1 MQKVILYIQPQLRN
15 TTTTQ
20 DFVRVDLMEEELIS
34 LTQVIQDVSDIDKL
48 FTDYSRT
55 FNLPASKTNNKI
67 FKHWYN
73 PDIEGFDANVFCES
87 RIELNHLHFRFGK
100 IQLNEVVMKFGEP
113 SMYKVTFFGNT
124 VAFKDKINED
134 QLSDLVWL
142 NNFNHDADADYIKV
156 ALEYGKDFTIDSVA
170 YNDAIIYPL
179 IAHSQSYIYDDTGN
193 TNNGLN
199 ISTQSTHHQQRGVV
213 PEDLKP
219 AIPVKNIIKAIEEQ
233 YGITFKTSEFL
244 DSAAMTNLYLWL
256 HRAKGRITGDLLTEL
271 SNTTFNCTSGTA
283 NCNHYNGVL
292 YPSVQFSN
300 GDYIFTQAFTN
311 GYEEGFKF
319 TATITPASST
329 IPYSIEIVDSLT
341 DTIVA
346 TANNLLGT
354 QSHSIGYGKLQTNT
368 LSLNESKRLFARV
381 RSVDPLT
388 FSAALSI
395 EHSYFDLALGRY
407 DYSLT
412 ANYTSSSSSIVT
424 SATIII
430 TEQIPELSIKDF
442 LNGLFRAFNLTAYVD
457 FNDEIVVKTLDSY
470 YAAGDTF
477 DITDFVKTDQ
487 HTVGEALPFSNV
499 DLEYSEPKSILAQTF
514 RSMNNRRYG
523 ELNYIGDAS
532 KKNEYKITLPFEHML
547 FERLQDK
554 TSNALTLLQT
564 GSFLDDDLNP
574 SIGQPLL
581 FYGIQRSSIYASP
594 INFLYSTRPE
604 TYGALC
610 SSGNNYTLNN
620 YWMPHNA
627 NELGTSTTAPT
638 YNLNFGSEIDSYQLT
653 DYGGNNNSLFQTYYQ
668 NYITRVFNK
677 KTRIFKFNAILPLK
691 VLLNLTLDDLIVVG
705 TRAYTINKMST
716 KLQSGETNFELLNEP
731 SALATSSSSS
741 DSTSG
746 SSGSDSGG

>member
-15 TTTTQ
+15 TTATQ

-100 IQLNEVVMKFGEP
+100 IQLNEVVVKFGEP

-124 VAFKDKINED
+124 VTFKDKINED

-142 NNFNHDADADYIKV
+142 NNFNHDADADYVKD
-156 ALEYGKDFTIDSVA
+156 ALENGKDFVVDSVT
-170 YNDAIIYPL
+170 YNNAIIYPL
-179 IAHSQSYIYDDTGN
+179 IAHSQSYIYDGQGSQD
-193 TNNGLN
+193 NGLN
-199 ISTQSTHHQQRGVV
+199 ISTNQNASHLGKRGVF

-219 AIPVKNIIKAIEEQ
+219 AIPIKNIIKAIEEQ
-233 YGITFKTSEFL
+233 YSITFKTSEFF

-271 SNTTFNCTSGTA
+271 TNTTFNCTSPTS

-319 TATITPASST
+319 TATITPTSST

-341 DTIVA
+341 DTVVA
-346 TANNLLGT
+346 TASNLTGT

-368 LSLNESKRLFARV
+368 LALNESKRLFARV

-395 EHSYFDLALGRY
+395 EHSYWDINLSPPRY
-407 DYSLT
+407 DYGLT

-457 FNDEIVVKTLDSY
+457 FNDEIVVKTLDNY
-470 YAAGDTF
+470 YAGGDSF
-477 DITDFVKTDQ
+477 DITEYVKTDE
-487 HTVGEALPFSNV
+487 HIVSEALPFSNV
-499 DLEYSEPKSILAQTF
+499 DLEYSEAKSILAQTF

-547 FERLQDK
+547 YERLQDK
-554 TSNALTLLQT
+554 TSGALSTVQV

-581 FYGIQRSSIYASP
+581 FYGIYQQSADKVHFVY
-594 INFLYSTRPE
+594 NTRPE
-604 TYGALC
+604 TYAALAHN
-610 SSGNNYTLNN
+610 SSSDQYDLIN
-620 YWMPHNA
+620 YWMPSA
-627 NELGTSTTAPT
+627 CNELGTSSTPPT
-638 YNLNFGSEIDSYQLT
+638 YNLNFGSEINTYTLT

-677 KTRIFKFNAILPLK
+677 RTRIFKFSAVLPLK

-731 SALATSSSSS
+731 T
-741 DSTSG
+741 
-746 SSGSDSGG
+746 

>member
-1 MQKVILYIQPQLRN
+1 MQKLILYIQPQLTN
-15 TTTTQ
+15 TNAAQ

-73 PDIEGFDANVFCES
+73 PDVQGFDANIFCEA
-87 RIELNHLHFRFGK
+87 RLELNHLHFRFGK
-100 IQLNEVVMKFGEP
+100 IHLNEVVMKFGEP

-124 VAFKDKINED
+124 VTFKNKINED

-142 NNFNHDADADYIKV
+142 NNFNHDADSDYIKA
-156 ALEYGKDFTIDSVA
+156 ALEYGKDFTIDSVS
-170 YNDAIIYPL
+170 YPDAVIYPL

-199 ISTQSTHHQQRGVV
+199 ISTQTTHHQQRGVV

-233 YGITFKTSEFL
+233 YNITFKTSEFL
-244 DSAAMTNLYLWL
+244 DSAAMSNLYLWL
-256 HRAKGRITGDLLTEL
+256 HRAKGRITGDLLVNL
-271 SNTTFNCTSGTA
+271 DDSSFSCTSATA
-283 NCNHYNGVL
+283 NCTHFNGIA
-292 YPSVQFSN
+292 YPEVQFSN
-300 GDYIFTQAFTN
+300 GTYVFTQPIAIGVQYHQ
-311 GYEEGFKF
+311 GYFFKVSV
-319 TATITPASST
+319 TPTSST

-346 TANNLLGT
+346 SKSNITGAD
-354 QSHSIGYGKLQTNT
+354 SHSIGYGDSYNNALD
-368 LSLNESKRLFARV
+368 LNESKRLFARV
-381 RSVDPLT
+381 RSVDPIT
-388 FSAALSI
+388 FAATIQIRHNYKDNGDS
-395 EHSYFDLALGRY
+395 STGAGSGRFER
-407 DYSLT
+407 DYT
-412 ANYTSSSSSIVT
+412 ANYSSVSSSIVT

-430 TEQIPELSIKDF
+430 TEQIPEMKVKDF

-457 FNDEIVVKTLDSY
+457 FNDEIVVKTLDNY
-470 YAAGDTF
+470 YAGGDTF
-477 DITDFVKTDQ
+477 DITEYVKTDEN
-487 HTVGEALPFSNV
+487 TVSEALPFSNV

-547 FERLQDK
+547 YERLQDK
-554 TSNALTLLQT
+554 TSGALTLIQS

-581 FYGIQRSSIYASP
+581 FYGVARSGIYASP

-610 SSGNNYTLNN
+610 PTGTKHILNN

-627 NELGTSTTAPT
+627 NELGTSTTAPI

-653 DYGGNNNSLFQTYYQ
+653 DYGGNNNSLFQTYYT

-677 KTRIFKFNAILPLK
+677 RTRIFKYNAILPLK

-731 SALATSSSSS
+731 T
-741 DSTSG
+741 
-746 SSGSDSGG
+746 

>member
-1 MQKVILYIQPQLRN
+1 MQKLILYIQPQLTN

-34 LTQVIQDVSDIDKL
+34 LTQVIQDVSDIDKV

-73 PDIEGFDANVFCES
+73 PDIQGFDANVFCES

-100 IQLNEVVMKFGEP
+100 IQLNEVVMKHNEP

-124 VAFKDKINED
+124 VSFKDKINDD

-142 NNFNHDADADYIKV
+142 NNFNHDADATYVKD
-156 ALEYGKDFTIDSVA
+156 ALENGKDFTVDSVS
-170 YNDAIIYPL
+170 YTDAIIYPL
-179 IAHSQSYIYDDTGN
+179 IAHSQSYIYDNQNGSAN
-193 TNNGLN
+193 LSNGLN
-199 ISTQSTHHQQRGVV
+199 ISTNTSHHQQRGVL

-233 YGITFKTSEFL
+233 YNITFKTSEFL
-244 DSAAMTNLYLWL
+244 DSAAMTNLYFWL

-271 SNTTFNCTSGTA
+271 TNTTFNCTSSTS
-283 NCNHYNGVL
+283 NCNHFNGVL

-311 GYEEGFKF
+311 TYEEGFKF

-346 TANNLLGT
+346 SANNLLGA

-368 LSLNESKRLFARV
+368 LALNESKRLFARV

-388 FSAALSI
+388 FSATVSI
-395 EHSYFDLALGRY
+395 EHSYFDTTLGRY
-407 DYSLT
+407 DYGLT

-430 TEQIPELSIKDF
+430 TEQIPEIKIKDF

-457 FNDEIVVKTLDSY
+457 FNNQIVVRTLDSY
-470 YAAGDTF
+470 YSGGDTF
-477 DITDFVKTDQ
+477 DITPFVKTDE
-487 HTVGEALPFSNV
+487 HTVSEALPFSNV

-523 ELNYIGDAS
+523 ELNYIGDAT
-532 KKNEYKITLPFEHML
+532 KKSEYKITLPFEHML

-554 TSNALTLLQT
+554 TSGALTTAQV
-564 GSFLDDDLNP
+564 GSFLDDNLEP

-581 FYGIQRSSIYASP
+581 FYAIYQQNQDD
-594 INFLYSTRPE
+594 INFLESTRPE
-604 TYGALC
+604 TYAALC
-610 SSGNNYTLNN
+610 PTGTNSTLND
-620 YWMPHNA
+620 YWIPSA
-627 NELGTSTTAPT
+627 CNELGTSSTPPT
-638 YNLNFGSEIDSYQLT
+638 YNLNFGSEINTYTLT
-653 DYGGNNNSLFQTYYQ
+653 DYGGNNNSLFQTYYT

-677 KTRIFKFNAILPLK
+677 KTRIFKFSAVLPLK
-691 VLLNLTLDDLIVVG
+691 VLLTLTLDDLIVVG

-731 SALATSSSSS
+731 T
-741 DSTSG
+741 
-746 SSGSDSGG
+746 

>member
-34 LTQVIQDVSDIDKL
+34 LTQVIQDVSDIDKV

-73 PDIEGFDANVFCES
+73 PDIQGFDANVFCES

-100 IQLNEVVMKFGEP
+100 IQLNEVVMKHNEP

-124 VAFKDKINED
+124 VSFKDKINDD

-142 NNFNHDADADYIKV
+142 NNFNHDADATYIKD
-156 ALEYGKDFTIDSVA
+156 ALENGKDFTVDSVS
-170 YNDAIIYPL
+170 YTNAIIYPL
-179 IAHSQSYIYDDTGN
+179 IAHSQSYIFDG
-193 TNNGLN
+193 TNNMDNGLN
-199 ISTQSTHHQQRGVV
+199 ISTHSSHHQQRGVL

-233 YGITFKTSEFL
+233 YNITFKTSEFL
-244 DSAAMTNLYLWL
+244 DSAAMNNLYLWL

-457 FNDEIVVKTLDSY
+457 FNDQIVVKTLDSY

-514 RSMNNRRYG
+514 RSMNNKRYG

-532 KKNEYKITLPFEHML
+532 NKNEYKITLPFEHML

-554 TSNALTLLQT
+554 TSNALTLLQA

-581 FYGIQRSSIYASP
+581 FYGIHRSSIYASF
-594 INFLYSTRPE
+594 INFLYSKRPE
-604 TYGALC
+604 TYGDLC
-610 SSGNNYTLNN
+610 PNGNNYTLNN

-677 KTRIFKFNAILPLK
+677 KTRIFKFNAILPIK
-691 VLLNLTLDDLIVVG
+691 VLLNLTLDDLIIVG

-741 DSTSG
+741 DSASG

>member
-1 MQKVILYIQPQLRN
+1 
-15 TTTTQ
+15 
-20 DFVRVDLMEEELIS
+20 MEEELIS

-124 VAFKDKINED
+124 VTFKNKINED

-142 NNFNHDADADYIKV
+142 NNFNHDADADYVKD
-156 ALEYGKDFTIDSVA
+156 ALENGKDFTVDGVS
-170 YNDAIIYPL
+170 YTNAIIYPL

-219 AIPVKNIIKAIEEQ
+219 AIPIKNIIKAIEEQ
-233 YGITFKTSEFL
+233 YNITFKTGEFFN
-244 DSAAMTNLYLWL
+244 SAAMNNLYLWL
-256 HRAKGRITGDLLTEL
+256 HRAKGRITGDLVTEL
-271 SNTTFNCTSGTA
+271 TGTSFVCQTTA
-283 NCNHYNGVL
+283 NCVHYNGTA
-292 YPSVQFSN
+292 YDSVQFSQ
-300 GDYIFTQAFTN
+300 GDYVFTQRFSESGNPPTPM
-311 GYEEGFKF
+311 EEGFKF
-319 TATITPASST
+319 TVNITPASSS
-329 IPYSIEIVDSLT
+329 IPYTIEIVDSLT
-341 DTIVA
+341 DSIVA
-346 TANNLLGT
+346 TASNLLGS
-354 QSHSIGYGKLQTNT
+354 QSHSIGYGFGQSNSLA
-368 LSLNESKRLFARV
+368 LNESKRLFARV
-381 RSVDPLT
+381 RSVDALT
-388 FSAALSI
+388 FSASLSI
-395 EHSYFDLALGRY
+395 EHSFY
-407 DYSLT
+407 DPDTQNRDFGLI
-412 ANYTSSSSSIVT
+412 ANYNSQSSSIVT

-457 FNDEIVVKTLDSY
+457 FNDEIVVKTLDNY
-470 YAAGDTF
+470 YAGGDTF
-477 DITDFVKTDQ
+477 DITEYVKTDE

-499 DLEYSEPKSILAQTF
+499 DLEYSEAKSILAQTF

-554 TSNALTLLQT
+554 TSGALTLIQT

-581 FYGIQRSSIYASP
+581 FYGVARTGIYASP

-610 SSGNNYTLNN
+610 TSGTNYTLNN

-627 NELGTSTTAPT
+627 NELGTSSTPPT
-638 YNLNFGSEIDSYQLT
+638 HNLNFGSEINTYTLT
-653 DYGGNNNSLFQTYYQ
+653 DYGGNNNSLFQTYYT

-677 KTRIFKFNAILPLK
+677 RTRIFKFSAVLPLK
-691 VLLNLTLDDLIVVG
+691 VLLTLTLDDLIVVG

-731 SALATSSSSS
+731 S
-741 DSTSG
+741 
-746 SSGSDSGG
+746 

>member
-1 MQKVILYIQPQLRN
+1 MQKVVLYIQPQLRN

-73 PDIEGFDANVFCES
+73 PDVEGFDANIFCES
-87 RIELNHLHFRFGK
+87 RIELNHLHFRFGQ

-124 VAFKDKINED
+124 VTFKDKINED
-134 QLSDLVWL
+134 QLSDLIWL
-142 NNFNHDADADYIKV
+142 NNFNHNADSAYIKD
-156 ALEYGKDFTIDSVA
+156 ALENGKDITVGGVS
-170 YNDAIIYPL
+170 YTDAIIYPL
-179 IAHSQSYIYDDTGN
+179 IAHSQSYIYDDTN
-193 TNNGLN
+193 NDSNGLN
-199 ISTQSTHHQQRGVV
+199 ISYTNNQNREQRGVL

-219 AIPVKNIIKAIEEQ
+219 AIPVKNIIKAIEQQ
-233 YGITFKTSEFL
+233 YSITFKTSEFL
-244 DSAAMTNLYLWL
+244 DSAAMNNLYLWL

-271 SNTTFNCTSGTA
+271 TGTTFTCTSATS
-283 NCNHYNGVL
+283 NCNHYNGIL
-292 YPSVQFSN
+292 YPSVQYSD
-300 GDYIFTQAFTN
+300 GDYIFTQSFAG

-319 TATITPASST
+319 TATITPASSS
-329 IPYSIEIVDSLT
+329 IPYTIEIVDSLT

-346 TANNLLGT
+346 TASNLTGT

-368 LSLNESKRLFARV
+368 LALNESKRLFARV
-381 RSVDPLT
+381 RSVDALT
-388 FSAALSI
+388 FSAALSL
-395 EHSYFDLALGRY
+395 EHSYWDINLSPPRY
-407 DYSLT
+407 DFGLT

-457 FNDEIVVKTLDSY
+457 FNDEIVVRTLDNY
-470 YAAGDTF
+470 YAGGDSF
-477 DITDFVKTDQ
+477 DITEYVKTDQ

-547 FERLQDK
+547 FERLEDK
-554 TSNALTLLQT
+554 TSGALSTVQV

-581 FYGIQRSSIYASP
+581 FYAIYQQNQDR
-594 INFLYSTRPE
+594 INFLESTRPE
-604 TYGALC
+604 TYAALC
-610 SSGNNYTLNN
+610 SEGTNHSLND
-620 YWMPHNA
+620 YWIPSA
-627 NELGTSTTAPT
+627 CNELGTSSTAPT
-638 YNLNFGSEIDSYQLT
+638 YNLNFGSEINTYTLT
-653 DYGGNNNSLFQTYYQ
+653 DYGGTNNSLFQTYYT

-731 SALATSSSSS
+731 S
-741 DSTSG
+741 
-746 SSGSDSGG
+746 